1 MPTYR
6 ASWNGATLAESGHT
20 IRVEF
25 PPESL
30 TREHFSDSRT
40 TSQCL
45 WKGSA
50 KYYTVT
56 VDGAAN
62 PDAAWDY
69 PQPSQAADNIRDHV
83 AFWNCVKVAKVAD
96 TDPEANQ
103 SGDSWWATLT
113 GAPIRALGPG

>member
-6 ASWNGATLAESGHT
+6 ASWNGATLAESEHT
-20 IRVEF
+20 IRVEGNQYF

-30 TREHFSDSRT
+30 NRELFSDSRA
-40 TSQCL
+40 TSQCP

-62 PDAAWDY
+62 PDAAWYY
-69 PQPSQAADNIRDHV
+69 PQPSQAAENIRDHV
-83 AFWNCVKVAKVAD
+83 AFWRGVKVAKVAG
-96 TDPEANQ
+96 TDSEVTQ
-103 SGDSWWATLT
+103 SGVSWWAKLT
-113 GAPIRALGPG
+113 GRR